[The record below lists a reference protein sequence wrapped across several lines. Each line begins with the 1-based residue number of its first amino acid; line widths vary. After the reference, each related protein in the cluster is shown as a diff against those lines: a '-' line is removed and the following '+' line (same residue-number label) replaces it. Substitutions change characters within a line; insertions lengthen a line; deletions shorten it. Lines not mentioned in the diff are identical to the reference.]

1 MILGLVTSGL
11 RFNEEFDLTAIGT
24 LSLAAATVL
33 SLLVARRSL
42 KQTQA
47 QIELGQQQ
55 LAETQEEIALSRRE
69 VEEANRP
76 VVVPV
81 TGRQHVTL
89 TSGKK
94 LPAGPYVPEP
104 GLLVVPVMNIGLG
117 PALYLESTIDGL
129 DATGGWSGASSDPRP
144 LGAVAGIGV
153 SGVMRLETVIHDLID
168 VPDFRLTLIY
178 DDVAG
183 RGWRTVARWIADR
196 GQYEDL
202 TIAFRPRRKDPLL
215 EALQPFRPS
224 AAYPAVTSAER

>member
-1 MILGLVTSGL
+1 MTLALVTSGL
-11 RFNEEFDLTAIGT
+11 KFNEEFDLTAIGT

-33 SLLVARRSL
+33 SLFVACRSL

-47 QIELGQQQ
+47 QIRLGQEQ

-69 VEEANRP
+69 VEQANRP

-104 GLLVVPVMNIGLG
+104 GLLVVPIMNIGLG

-129 DATGGWSGASSDPRP
+129 DSANGWSDASSDGRP
-144 LGAVAGIGV
+144 LGGVTGIGV
-153 SGVMRLETVIHDLID
+153 SGVIRLEIAIHDLID
-168 VPDFRLTLIY
+168 VPDFRLTLVY

-183 RGWRTVARWIADR
+183 RGWRTVARWIADYE
-196 GQYEDL
+196 QYEDL

-215 EALQPFRPS
+215 EAIQPFRPS
-224 AAYPAVTSAER
+224 AARPAVTSTGR

>member
-1 MILGLVTSGL
+1 MMLGLVTSGL
-11 RFNEEFDLTAIGT
+11 KFNEEFDLTAIGT

-33 SLLVARRSL
+33 SLLFARGSL

-47 QIELGQQQ
+47 QIKLGQQQ

-69 VEEANRP
+69 VEEAHRP

-81 TGRQHVTL
+81 RGGQHVTL

-94 LPAGPYVPEP
+94 LPAGPHVPEP
-104 GLLVVPVMNIGLG
+104 GLLVVPIMNIGLG

-129 DATGGWSGASSDPRP
+129 DSAGGWSGASSDLRP
-144 LGAVAGIGV
+144 LGGVTGIGV
-153 SGVMRLETVIHDLID
+153 SGVIRLEIAIHDLID
-168 VPDFRLTLIY
+168 VPNFGLTLTY

-183 RGWRTVARWIADR
+183 RGWRTVARWIADH

-215 EALQPFRPS
+215 ETLEPFRPS
-224 AAYPAVTSAER
+224 AAYAAATSAGR